1 MSLYCDLPSRYNY
14 CDFVCRYF
22 ATYQV
27 VISRLTKS
35 LYCDLPSRYIV
46 TSKSLYCDL
55 PSRYIATSKS
65 SYRDLPCYL
74 LFLQAKLPVVLVH
87 GPWMLCNSNH
97 GLSYSSD
104 CVVIL
109 HESVYVV

>member
-1 MSLYCDLPSRYNY
+1 MSLYCDLP
-14 CDFVCRYF
+14 CRYI

-27 VISRLTKS
+27 VILRLT
-35 LYCDLPSRYIV
+35 
-46 TSKSLYCDL
+46 KSLYCDL